1 MIVLWDSADMNVS
14 LTLVAGTVRYDYQW
28 QANRSL
34 ARDMLAY
41 LRDRLAEHQAT
52 LDDVTGIG
60 VYRGPGSFTGLR
72 IGLTVLNT
80 LAETNHV
87 PIVGSQQQI
96 VYLLLVRLAAVGRVN
111 AKHGFHREK
120 AIKLCCLSMA
130 VKQQLQNQENS
141 LLIYPTWR
149 YNKIS

>member
-80 LAETNHV
+80 LAATNRV
-87 PIVGSQQQI
+87 PIVGALGGGWASECEARLSQGESDQVVLPEYGGEATI
-96 VYLLLVRLAAVGRVN
+96 TKPR
-111 AKHGFHREK
+111 K
-120 AIKLCCLSMA
+120 
-130 VKQQLQNQENS
+130 
-141 LLIYPTWR
+141 
-149 YNKIS
+149 